1 MSNEKL
7 SNEAQ
12 KTALNKDAVSGSNPD
27 DGFLT
32 QQEASEYVRKRK
44 EWWGSNLV
52 GWVEEKDG
60 RFYPCFN
67 VWD

>member
-1 MSNEKL
+1 MEETKKQ
-7 SNEAQ
+7 EETAQ
-12 KTALNKDAVSGSNPD
+12 LGIGTISGSNPD
-27 DGFLT
+27 NGFYT

-60 RFYPCFN
+60 RFFPCFN

>member
-1 MSNEKL
+1 MENI
-7 SNEAQ
+7 N
-12 KTALNKDAVSGSNPD
+12 LNTEEIANSDLGVVSGSNSD

-60 RFYPCFN
+60 KFFPCFN